1 MHVVAGPEVAHKD
14 VILSVLGASAGL
26 AGLILVFLGIVISGY
41 QSYPADTPKKVKER
55 AQDAVWPVVWVF
67 VLGIL
72 TTAIAAL
79 WLIIPGGDTFYWAC
93 VVVFMADLLAIVVL
107 AVKTTADLMD

>member
-1 MHVVAGPEVAHKD
+1 MGVANGIAQKD
-14 VILSVLGASAGL
+14 VVLSILGASAGL
-26 AGLILVFLGIVISGY
+26 AGLILVFLGMVISGY

-67 VLGIL
+67 GFGIL

-79 WLIIPGGDTFYWAC
+79 WLVIPGGDLFYWAC
-93 VVVFMADLLAIVVL
+93 VVVFMADLLSIVAL
-107 AVKTTADLMD
+107 AVKTTKDLVD